1 MAKIAVIETGGKQH
15 VVSDGSVIT
24 IEKLNETYKKGDKL
38 SFDKVLLVDD
48 GSSVKIG
55 KPYVDGA
62 KVSAEFIEEGRKDK
76 VIVLRFREK
85 SRSFRKRGHRQPY
98 MKVKIT
104 ALP

>member
-62 KVSAEFIEEGRKDK
+62 KVTPTTVPVHG
-76 VIVLRFREK
+76 
-85 SRSFRKRGHRQPY
+85 RSFTVEGQKY
-98 MKVKIT
+98 T
-104 ALP
+104 W